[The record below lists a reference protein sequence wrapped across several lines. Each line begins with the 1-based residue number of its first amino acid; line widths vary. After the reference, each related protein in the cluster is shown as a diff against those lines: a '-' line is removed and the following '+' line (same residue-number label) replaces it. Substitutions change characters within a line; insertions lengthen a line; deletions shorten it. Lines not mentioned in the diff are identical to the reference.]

1 MTIVGLH
8 WRKRAGE
15 RTHLSLMRTP
25 KEREVLNCRGDG
37 AEARGKG
44 LSLERAVS
52 VNWSLLTP
60 GDKQRCPP
68 ESQQPGL
75 PRLPGTG
82 LWVAQPS
89 HHQERQAGAGHSPG
103 FSPAPASMIYRPFV
117 LHPTC
122 FKVIKLF
129 IARLARS
136 HNQDIHKRRF
146 LHEQDQGPR
155 RAALSRD

>member
-1 MTIVGLH
+1 MIVVGLH

-44 LSLERAVS
+44 LSLERGVS

-89 HHQERQAGAGHSPG
+89 PPPGKAGRGGPQPRVFAGTSLDDLQA
-103 FSPAPASMIYRPFV
+103 
-117 LHPTC
+117 LC
-122 FKVIKLF
+122 FTSYMF
-129 IARLARS
+129 
-136 HNQDIHKRRF
+136 
-146 LHEQDQGPR
+146 
-155 RAALSRD
+155 